1 MHKILVTGGAGYVG
15 AVLVPKL
22 VKAGHE
28 VRVLDLFLYADPKL
42 FSAKVKVFAGD
53 LRDRELVTES
63 LKGCDTVIHLAG
75 ISNDPC
81 SDLDPE
87 LTRDVNIR
95 ASEFLIDEAKRA
107 GVKRFINASSSSVYG
122 IKEDPEV
129 TEDLVLEPLTVYSE
143 SKVAIEDYLE
153 THKGPMTSVSVR
165 SATVCGFS
173 PRMRLDLT
181 VNILTHHALKKGKI
195 LVFGGSQKR
204 PNIHIDDIT
213 DFYVRLVDAPAKSI
227 DGEKFNV
234 CGANYTVAQIAELV
248 RDAVAPN
255 CPVEVVPTNDLRS
268 YHISA
273 DKVKHRLDFVPRKTI
288 GDAIRDVADAFRRND
303 IPNPDDDS
311 YYNVKVMKKALTRD
325 GGLRSGSAPR
335 PS

>member
-28 VRVLDLFLYADPKL
+28 VRVLDIFLYAEPTL
-42 FSAKVKVFAGD
+42 FTDEVKVFAGD
-53 LRDRELVTES
+53 MRDRELVKQS
-63 LKGCDTVIHLAG
+63 LEGCDTVIHLAG

-81 SDLDPE
+81 SDLDPQ
-87 LTRDVNIR
+87 LTRDVNIG
-95 ASEFLIDEAKRA
+95 ASEFLIDEAKRV

-129 TEDLVLEPLTVYSE
+129 TEELALEPLTIYSE

-153 THKGPMTSVSVR
+153 AHKGPMTSVSVR

-195 LVFGGSQKR
+195 SVFGGSQKR

-213 DFYVRLVDAPAKSI
+213 DFYVRLVDAPAKII
-227 DGEKFNV
+227 DGQKFNV
-234 CGANYTVAQIAELV
+234 CGANYTVSQIAELV
-248 RDAVAPN
+248 REAVAPN
-255 CPVEVVPTNDLRS
+255 CPVEMVPTNDLRS
-268 YHISA
+268 YHINA
-273 DKVKHRLDFVPRKTI
+273 DKVRKLLDFVPRKTI
-288 GDAIRDVADAFRRND
+288 GDAIKDVARAFHENE
-303 IPNPDDDS
+303 IKNPDEDQ
-311 YYNVKVMKKALTRD
+311 YYNVKVMKRNLTRD
-325 GGLRSGSAPR
+325 GELRSGLKPLLS
-335 PS
+335 